1 MMPRKTLTAL
11 TDEMRG
17 MSEGVFFFKLRK
29 PFIIRFGMV
38 VFAQALKNRYL
49 FSPLHSTWSRS

>member
-1 MMPRKTLTAL
+1 MMPKEDVDCADRY
-11 TDEMRG
+11 DGVG

-38 VFAQALKNRYL
+38 VFGQELKNRYL
-49 FSPLHSTWSRS
+49 FSSLHSTWS